1 MTINNLTISN
11 FKGIGDTATFDIRP
25 ITLFVGANSSG
36 KSTCLHALM
45 SLAQTLKLGNSAP
58 ALVLDD
64 DFAHV
69 HLGRFVEIAH
79 SHSYADSIAIGVTI
93 GDRTFPLP
101 RQKGTEAT
109 SVEGLVR
116 AEYSFKSTL
125 RTQEVYVESAKLSV
139 GDRSYQVRRGS
150 KRPYSFQT
158 TDEPGKRRFETQ
170 RSGNFLF
177 QLVPS
182 PQFVTQGGD
191 TRAWFESYWLF
202 DFIQREI
209 ESELRGSRY
218 LGPFRQSPLRRY
230 PFRGSTANEVG
241 AQGEAT
247 ITLLASEYV
256 QSKDRAHIRRVNR
269 WLTEMGLAKSVELS
283 RVGTSDLFD
292 VSLKL
297 ADGVKLPIA
306 DLGYGLSQVLPVLTQ
321 CTFANHGDTLLF
333 EQPELHLHENAAR
346 KLAYVFRETVAEK
359 KAHVIIETHSKELVY
374 ELLSE
379 VKQRRL
385 AVDDLAIYTVER
397 VKGASSYKRVGLE
410 LQGNHLEIDDPW
422 VQTLTAR

>member
-1 MTINNLTISN
+1 MTISRLTISN
-11 FKGIGDTATFDIRP
+11 FKGIAASTNFDIRP
-25 ITLFVGANSSG
+25 ITIFVGANSSG
-36 KSTCLHALM
+36 KSSSLHALT

-69 HLGRFVEIAH
+69 NLGRFVEIAH
-79 SHSYADSIAIGVTI
+79 SHSYNDAITI
-93 GDRTFPLP
+93 GIDIGNRSFPLP
-101 RQKGTEAT
+101 RQKGVEAT
-109 SVEGLVR
+109 VLQGVVQ

-125 RTQEVYVESAKLSV
+125 RTQEVYVENAKISV
-139 GDRSYQVRRGS
+139 GDRSYFIKRGS
-150 KRPYSFQT
+150 KRPYNFST
-158 TDEPGKRRFETQ
+158 TDEPGKRRFDTL

-177 QLVPS
+177 QLVPRA
-182 PQFVTQGGD
+182 QVVAAGGD
-191 TRAWFESYWLF
+191 TRSWFESYWLF
-202 DFIQREI
+202 DYIQREI

-241 AQGEAT
+241 PQGEAT

-297 ADGVKLPIA
+297 PDGSKLPIA

-321 CTFANHGDTLLF
+321 
-333 EQPELHLHENAAR
+333 
-346 KLAYVFRETVAEK
+346 
-359 KAHVIIETHSKELVY
+359 
-374 ELLSE
+374 
-379 VKQRRL
+379 
-385 AVDDLAIYTVER
+385 
-397 VKGASSYKRVGLE
+397 
-410 LQGNHLEIDDPW
+410 
-422 VQTLTAR
+422 